1 MSKTPADYSLVG
13 SVKVGDK
20 TVKVTWTVINETIKV
35 VKDGAM
41 VNIDVPDENAA
52 ETAYVLKAT
61 VSIDGQRKTKE
72 FNLTLPVIIFNPYAV
87 QPVEG
92 TAYKLIMIQVTL
104 GKNLY
109 ATHEISGSKY
119 YGSTEDITAA
129 PDFFAEKVDGGYKF
143 YTMIDGVKNY
153 VVAYLQDG
161 TSKRLK
167 YATDEATVWYY
178 KEDCR
183 AWFTKINGGEYVLGT
198 YSSYNTFSISDGSAG
213 NMTYV
218 IGVKADT
225 AVTET
230 VVSIARVG
238 DATCGKRRNRPC
250 NLSSR
255 RV

>member
-1 MSKTPADYSLVG
+1 MKKLLALILAAICCLGMFACGGEDHSKTLDDAIAILNMNYKDMSKTPADYSLVG

-20 TVKVTWTVINETIKV
+20 TVKVTWTVNNEPIKV

-61 VSIDGQRKTKE
+61 VSIDGQKKTKE

-153 VVAYLQDG
+153 VVAYLQKFDLDSNFYILVVQIFLKD
-161 TSKRLK
+161 SK
-167 YATDEATVWYY
+167 
-178 KEDCR
+178 
-183 AWFTKINGGEYVLGT
+183 YVP
-198 YSSYNTFSISDGSAG
+198 FSH
-213 NMTYV
+213 
-218 IGVKADT
+218 
-225 AVTET
+225 
-230 VVSIARVG
+230 
-238 DATCGKRRNRPC
+238 
-250 NLSSR
+250 LLQ
-255 RV
+255 